1 MPRNKKPIK
10 VKSIKFID
18 SSEQYP
24 DRDKVI
30 VECIPCQV
38 TISKIVNAKNNV
50 YKPKYR
56 NYFVFKPSHQFEVF
70 TTKQKE
76 IKEFSKEKRY
86 LTTNLSKIDNFC
98 NFLFQKQTI

>member
-1 MPRNKKPIK
+1 MPRNRKPLK
-10 VKSIKFID
+10 VKSIRLVD

-38 TISKIVNAKNNV
+38 TISKILKAKNSV
-50 YKPKYR
+50 FKPKYK
-56 NYFVFKPSHQFEVF
+56 NYFVFEPSSQFIAF
-70 TTKQKE
+70 ATKQKE
-76 IKEFSKEKRY
+76 IKEFPKEKRY